1 MPWRGE
7 QLSVND
13 WALKPQ
19 YLLHIVGF
27 SGYVSR
33 WQCGCQKCASILGQL
48 RAHWDWVF
56 LLIVV
61 IFPLSLCLYAAGKP
75 LPYMPYDM
83 MLAVDQETHSGQ
95 PGSPYRLSP
104 RELRKASPDPNAPNV
119 SCYSVPPGKSTHF
132 HLLLPTLFAS
142 SHDPADTGRPCLTP
156 LFYLCYRFFWLH
168 W

>member
-1 MPWRGE
+1 M
-7 QLSVND
+7 
-13 WALKPQ
+13 
-19 YLLHIVGF
+19 
-27 SGYVSR
+27 SR
-33 WQCGCQKCASILGQL
+33 WRCGCQKCASILGQL

-156 LFYLCYRFFWLH
+156 LFYLCYRFFLTPLVVEYDIVFKNVH
-168 W
+168 TY